1 MQLIFTRHGESEANV
16 QRIISNRT
24 LPHPLTATGYA
35 QADALAE
42 QLRSRKLRAIYSSPI
57 LRAQQTA
64 QRLGE
69 KLQAP
74 VQIVDALRE
83 FDCGVAEG
91 QGDAAAWQ
99 MHQAVVQAWDE
110 ANDYA
115 RCIPQGESYND
126 LRARFVPFV
135 EQLIRDFT
143 AVDDTLVL
151 VSHGGLLHQML
162 PLVLTNIDQLWV
174 KRHPLANCACVVTK
188 PEEGRLVCLE
198 WSGIALNG
206 AVITEK

>member
-24 LPHPLTATGYA
+24 LPHGLTTTGYA

-42 QLRSRKLRAIYSSPI
+42 QLLRHKLWAIYTSPI

-64 QRLGE
+64 QRLAQ

-83 FDCGVAEG
+83 FDCGIAEG
-91 QGDAAAWQ
+91 QGDQAAWQ

-115 RCIPQGESYND
+115 QCIPQGESYND
-126 LRARFVPFV
+126 LRVRFVPFV

-143 AVDDTLVL
+143 AVNDTLVL

-162 PLVLTNIDQLWV
+162 PLVLSNVDRTWV
-174 KRHPLANCACVVTK
+174 RRYPLGNCASVVTK
-188 PEEGRLVCLE
+188 PEQGRLVCLE
-198 WSGIALNG
+198 WAGVPLND
-206 AVITEK
+206 